1 MKVVKTIIIQ
11 RKIPNDSKKSDPKSD
26 RIATAKYGAARPYA
40 DHATIAVQPTY
51 KARSQPADGGG
62 RKRTCRQPQRVSLW
76 LPASS
81 LDTRMKTIYLMV
93 SEARQGGDIPLLVTE
108 RKRRETA
115 LIQVV

>member
-1 MKVVKTIIIQ
+1 MGAEESE
-11 RKIPNDSKKSDPKSD
+11 RADS
-26 RIATAKYGAARPYA
+26 RNGYRCGYRP
-40 DHATIAVQPTY
+40 
-51 KARSQPADGGG
+51 R
-62 RKRTCRQPQRVSLW
+62 R
-76 LPASS
+76 